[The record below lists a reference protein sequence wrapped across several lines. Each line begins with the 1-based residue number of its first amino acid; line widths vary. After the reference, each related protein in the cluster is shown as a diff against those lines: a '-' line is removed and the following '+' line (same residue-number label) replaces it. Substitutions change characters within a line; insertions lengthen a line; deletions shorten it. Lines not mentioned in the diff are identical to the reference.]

1 MSDAPP
7 PEESP
12 PETPA
17 ETPPGNGR
25 DPARDALQR
34 TVLVAGG
41 ALLVALFV
49 TAVLSLVL
57 ARTRI
62 GQTPRIETFVRL
74 KLFVSTYTVVTLLA
88 LVGTYVSL
96 YRDLPNPFT
105 RSLLLFSVALLL
117 YALSSSPLVW
127 LVLGFRRALLGLGIG
142 GFAFLPDL
150 FAAVAVTLLLYQS
163 SR

>member
-1 MSDAPP
+1 MSESPP
-7 PEESP
+7 PET
-12 PETPA
+12 ETGSD
-17 ETPPGNGR
+17 PG
-25 DPARDALQR
+25 RDALRR
-34 TVLVAGG
+34 TVLVAGV
-41 ALLVALFV
+41 ALFVALFV

-62 GQTPRIETFVRL
+62 GESPRIETFVRL

-88 LVGTYVSL
+88 LVATYVSL

-127 LVLGFRRALLGLGIG
+127 LVVGFRRALFGLGIG
-142 GFAFLPDL
+142 LFAFLPDV

-163 SR
+163 SQ

>member
-1 MSDAPP
+1 MSESPP
-7 PEESP
+7 PEAARPDTDTGSD
-12 PETPA
+12 
-17 ETPPGNGR
+17 PG
-25 DPARDALQR
+25 RDALKR
-34 TVLVAGG
+34 TVLVAGA
-41 ALLVALFV
+41 ALFVALFV
-49 TAVLSLVL
+49 TAVLSLLL

-62 GQTPRIETFVRL
+62 GQSPRIETFVRL

-88 LVGTYVSL
+88 LVATYVSL

-127 LVLGFRRALLGLGIG
+127 LVVGFRQALFGLGIG
-142 GFAFLPDL
+142 LFAFLPDL